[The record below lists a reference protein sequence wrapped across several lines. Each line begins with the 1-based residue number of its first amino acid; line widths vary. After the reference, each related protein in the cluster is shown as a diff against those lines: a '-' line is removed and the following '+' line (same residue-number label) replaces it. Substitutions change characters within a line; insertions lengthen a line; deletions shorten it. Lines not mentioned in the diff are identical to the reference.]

1 MMYMSSQLKEA
12 VIRKDE
18 NAVAQIVTSLKQR
31 DSWSLITVID
41 ELLPLLLMESNL
53 RYGSFHKVKMSLFLR
68 SLAIEGYLSKATQWN
83 LMRLIVLE
91 AARCDWVDIR
101 SDGTVSSK
109 QNISSPAERMIEE
122 LDKGNSHNAFYY
134 ATALMSEEP
143 EMLMQLLLTLGAN
156 AIPRS
161 LGHSLSC
168 FFPVVRNVISAD
180 HPQCNTALLSYIMF
194 LSRYSASK
202 GELDRDYGQIEGAM
216 DYDGFLRICAS
227 GTGIVDIHH
236 TITFYVATEWE
247 HATFNTARA
256 VPYSLLLNWV
266 GDKNL
271 DKEREQRSAEAAYS
285 GKLPDTYEEFADQF
299 SFEDLDGLTPLLY
312 KMLEKRPGKTID
324 WLFRLYSSYYNHG
337 WNPHYYTS
345 LYSAINLYMGDKV
358 RDIVACRMALEQ
370 ALKYFAVGI
379 T

>member
-1 MMYMSSQLKEA
+1 MIYMSSQLKEA

-18 NAVAQIVTSLKQR
+18 SAVEKIAFSMKQK
-31 DSWSLITVID
+31 DKWSLITVID
-41 ELLPLLLMESNL
+41 ELLPILLMESNL
-53 RYGSFHKVKMSLFLR
+53 RYGSFHRVKMGLFLR
-68 SLAIEGYLSKATQWN
+68 SLAVEGYLSKATQWC
-83 LMRLIVLE
+83 LARLIALE

-101 SDGTVSSK
+101 SDGIGSLK

-143 EMLMQLLLTLGAN
+143 ETLVQLLLTLGAN

-168 FFPVVRNVISAD
+168 FFPVVRDVISAD

-194 LSRYSASK
+194 LSRHSASK
-202 GELDRDYGQIEGAM
+202 DVLDRDYGRIESAM

-236 TITFYVATEWE
+236 TITFSVSTEWE
-247 HATFNTARA
+247 RFAFNIDGA
-256 VPYSLLLNWV
+256 VAYRLLLDWV
-266 GDKNL
+266 GDKDL
-271 DKEREQRSAEAAYS
+271 DKEREQRSAEATYS

-299 SFEDLDGLTPLLY
+299 SFEALDGSTPLVY
-312 KMLEKRPGKTID
+312 NMLEKKPGNTID

-337 WNPHYYTS
+337 WDPHYYTS
-345 LYSAINLYMGDKV
+345 LYSATNLYMGDKV
-358 RDIVACRMALEQ
+358 RDVVACRMALEQ
-370 ALKYFAVGI
+370 ALKYFAGSI
-379 T
+379 A